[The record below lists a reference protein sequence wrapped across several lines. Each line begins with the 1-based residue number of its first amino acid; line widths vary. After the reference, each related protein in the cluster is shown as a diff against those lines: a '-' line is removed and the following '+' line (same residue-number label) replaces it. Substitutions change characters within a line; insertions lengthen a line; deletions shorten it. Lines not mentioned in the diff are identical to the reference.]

1 MINHIS
7 NNVGLIDLLTSDG
20 CVQVLKPF
28 YISPELRCTKSEVIK
43 VTGIPKTRAIR
54 LLGQLSS
61 YGLLNEKIKAGS
73 KFYTAAEDNSVLKQ
87 LKILIVL
94 SKLYELTRDFSG
106 QNIEAY
112 LFGSAA
118 RGEDTENSDIDLLI
132 IADVGKKAL
141 NELVDRLKNSMGRE
155 VNPVVYTPI
164 GYANLYNTEKA
175 FYESIERY
183 KIKVL

>member
-1 MINHIS
+1 MY
-7 NNVGLIDLLTSDG
+7 
-20 CVQVLKPF
+20 Q
-28 YISPELRCTKSEVIK
+28 SEVIQ

-54 LLGQLSS
+54 LLNKLSS

-73 KFYTAAEDNSVLKQ
+73 KFYTVTLENPVLKQ

-94 SKLYELTRDFSG
+94 SKLYELTMDFSG
-106 QNIEAY
+106 KNIEIY

-118 RGEDTENSDIDLLI
+118 KGEDTEKSDIDILI
-132 IADVGKKAL
+132 IADADKKAL
-141 NELVDRLKNSMGRE
+141 NELMDRLKNNMGRE

>member
-1 MINHIS
+1 MVNRNFS
-7 NNVGLIDLLTSDG
+7 LIDIIASNG
-20 CVQVLKPF
+20 CVQLLQPFLYKPGLEM
-28 YISPELRCTKSEVIK
+28 YQSEVIK
-43 VTGIPKTRAIR
+43 VTSIPKTRAIR
-54 LLGQLSS
+54 LLNLLSR
-61 YGLLNEKIKAGS
+61 YGLLNEKVKAGS
-73 KFYTAAEDNSVLKQ
+73 KFYTAAGENPVLKQ

-94 SKLYELTRDFSG
+94 SKLYELTRDFYG
-106 QNIEAY
+106 KNIEVS

-132 IADVGKKAL
+132 IADGGKKIL
-141 NELVDRLKNSMGRE
+141 SELIDRLKNNMERE